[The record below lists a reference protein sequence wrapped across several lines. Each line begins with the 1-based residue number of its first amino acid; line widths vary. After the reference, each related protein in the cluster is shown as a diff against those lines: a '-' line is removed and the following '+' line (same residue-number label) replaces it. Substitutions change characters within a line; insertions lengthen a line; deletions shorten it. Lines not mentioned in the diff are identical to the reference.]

1 MAQYRDIVAPQ
12 FAKLNQELIDQLHS
26 DVGLVESMGHYI
38 VEGGG
43 KRLRPVVSLLISS
56 ALGDNSPQAVRLAA
70 VIELIHTATLLHDD
84 VIDISSMRRG
94 RDTANAIW
102 GNSSTVLVGDFIY
115 SRAFQMMVSLDSM
128 PIMSV
133 LSDTTN
139 RIAEGEVMQLI
150 NAGNADLTVDDYLEV
165 IEAKTAILFE
175 AAARCAGLLSG
186 ASAEQQDLLAQY
198 GRQLGTAFQLVDDAL
213 DYDGNAD
220 DMGKNI
226 GDDLAEGKTTLP
238 LIIAMQDASADD
250 AAIVRQT
257 ITNKGGDIEQIAK
270 IVDSVQGS
278 QRTREFAQQYVDR
291 AMTALSFMGD
301 SVYKEA
307 LKEIA
312 QLSIARTT

>member
-43 KRLRPVVSLLISS
+43 KRLRPVVCLLISS

-84 VIDISSMRRG
+84 VIDLSSMRRG

-115 SRAFQMMVSLDSM
+115 SRAFQMMVSLENM
-128 PIMSV
+128 QIMSV

-150 NAGNADLTVDDYLEV
+150 NAGNAELTVDQYLEV

-175 AAARCAGLLSG
+175 AAARCAGIMSG
-186 ASAEQQDLLAQY
+186 ADQQQQDALAQY
-198 GRQLGTAFQLVDDAL
+198 GRMLGTAFQLVDDAL
-213 DYDGNAD
+213 DYDGNSE
-220 DMGKNI
+220 DMGKNV

-238 LIIAMQDASADD
+238 LILAMQDASASD
-250 AAIVRQT
+250 AEIVSTAIN
-257 ITNKGGDIEQIAK
+257 NKAGDIVK
-270 IVDSVQGS
+270 IGEIVASVQGA
-278 QRTREFAQQYVDR
+278 QRTREFANKYVEN
-291 AMTALSFMGD
+291 ALTALSFIPQ

-307 LKEIA
+307 LEEIA
-312 QLSIARTT
+312 HLSISRKA

>member
-1 MAQYRDIVAPQ
+1 MAQYREIVAPQ

-102 GNSSTVLVGDFIY
+102 GNASTVLVGDFIY
-115 SRAFQMMVSLDSM
+115 SRAFQMMVSLSNMD
-128 PIMSV
+128 IMAV

-150 NAGNADLTVDDYLEV
+150 NAGNADLNTKDYLEV

-175 AAARCAGLLSG
+175 AAARCAGILSG
-186 ASAEQQDLLAQY
+186 SDEDEQDQLAMY

-213 DYDGNAD
+213 DYDGNSEE
-220 DMGKNI
+220 MGKNI

-238 LIIAMQDASADD
+238 LIIAMQDATPKDADT
-250 AAIVRQT
+250 VRQA
-257 ITNKGGDIEQIAK
+257 ITEKAGDINEISR
-270 IVDSVQGS
+270 IVDSVSGAE
-278 QRTREFAQQYVDR
+278 RTREFAKAYVDR

-301 SVYKEA
+301 SVYKDA
-307 LKEIA
+307 LIEIA
-312 QLSIARTT
+312 QLSIARKS